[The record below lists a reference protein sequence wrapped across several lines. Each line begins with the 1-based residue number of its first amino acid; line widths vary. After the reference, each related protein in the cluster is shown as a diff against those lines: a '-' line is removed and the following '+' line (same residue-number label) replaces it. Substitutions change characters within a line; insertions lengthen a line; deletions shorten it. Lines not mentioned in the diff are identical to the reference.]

1 MRRVGPNLITP
12 RCPECGIHLARCL
25 CPDLVALPTRTKIVF
40 VQHVQELQKPTN
52 SARLALKVL
61 ADARIVAWERTSPP
75 AFVPDPILLYPLEG
89 AEVLAPE
96 ELTESVTVLVPDGTW
111 GQASKIANAMG
122 RGRVRAR
129 ILPEGNRSLWT
140 VRNVAD
146 VERISSAQAAAAV
159 LAIAGETA
167 AARGLLEALTEAN
180 RRILSM
186 RGIVPGPA
194 EPKVLPPRPW

>member
-12 RCPECGIHLARCL
+12 RCGECGIHLARCM
-25 CPDLVALPTRTKIVF
+25 CPELAALPTRTRIVF

-61 ADARIVAWERTSPP
+61 SDARIVAWDRTAPP
-75 AFVPDPILLYPLEG
+75 EFRPDPILLYPLEG
-89 AEVLAPE
+89 ARVLTAD

-111 GQASKIANAMG
+111 GQASKIANVLG

-146 VERISSAQAAAAV
+146 TERISSAQAAAAV
-159 LAIAGETA
+159 LSIAGETA
-167 AARGLLEALTEAN
+167 PAESLLAALSEAN

-194 EPKVLPPRPW
+194 EPKDLPPRPW